1 MPKLQ
6 KGTHEKL
13 VLMTC
18 IAVTEND
25 VNTPTKQSLE
35 YKGIYHL
42 CFYSYGHKID
52 KHYEQINRK
61 RNLFCLNT
69 YI

>member
-6 KGTHEKL
+6 KGTHEKID
-13 VLMTC
+13 LMTC

-35 YKGIYHL
+35 FKGITFVFL
-42 CFYSYGHKID
+42 
-52 KHYEQINRK
+52 
-61 RNLFCLNT
+61 
-69 YI
+69 